1 MQIVLYHICMSNYD
15 YTAGGEYG
23 KRGYLKE
30 NYRIFNISS
39 YEDKKFEFHYHEF
52 HKVIFFFSGCAEY
65 IIEGKQYTLA
75 PGDILIVKQGD
86 IHKPQISPNQLY
98 SRAVLW
104 VGSHFLG
111 DLNYCFE
118 KSILLRS
125 GNNSAITEVLKT
137 LLAEKDELGAKAMKE
152 SLFMQ
157 MMILLNRA
165 VMNRELSSQYC
176 IDSHIEEIIGYIN
189 DHLFDDLTIDLLAE
203 KFFISRYYL
212 MHKFKA
218 STGKTIHSYIQTKRL
233 LNSALLIANGVSPK
247 QACFDS
253 GYNDYSVF
261 FKAFKKEFGVS
272 PTEYA
277 L

>member
-1 MQIVLYHICMSNYD
+1 MQIVLYSLGMGNYD
-15 YTAGGEYG
+15 YTVGGEYG

-39 YEDKKFEFHYHEF
+39 YENTEFEFHYHEF

-65 IIEGKQYTLA
+65 IIEGKRYTLA

-86 IHKPQISPNQLY
+86 IHKPVISPDKLY

-104 VGSHFLG
+104 VGSHYLS
-111 DLNYCFE
+111 DLNNCFE
-118 KSILLRS
+118 KSVLLRS
-125 GNNSAITEVLKT
+125 DNNTAITSVLKT
-137 LLAEKDELGAKAMKE
+137 FLLENDEFGAEVMKE

-157 MMILLNRA
+157 MMILLSRA
-165 VMNRELSSQYC
+165 VIDSKSAPQYC
-176 IDSHIEEIIGYIN
+176 ADSHIEGIIGYIN
-189 DHLFDDLTIDLLAE
+189 EHLFDELTIDLLAE

-218 STGKTIHSYIQTKRL
+218 STGKTIYSYIQTKRL
-233 LNSALLIANGVSPK
+233 LHSARMISEGAPPGDVCF
-247 QACFDS
+247 AC
-253 GYNDYSVF
+253 GYKDYSVF

-272 PTEYA
+272 PTDY

>member
-1 MQIVLYHICMSNYD
+1 MQIVLYPMSMSNYD
-15 YTAGGEYG
+15 FTAGGEYG

-30 NYRIFNISS
+30 NYRIFDISS
-39 YEDKKFEFHYHEF
+39 YENTEFEFHYHEF
-52 HKVIFFFSGCAEY
+52 HKVIFFFSGDAEY
-65 IIEGKQYTLA
+65 IVEGKQYTLA
-75 PGDILIVKQGD
+75 PSDILIVKQGD
-86 IHKPQISPNQLY
+86 IHKPVINSGRLY

-104 VGSHFLG
+104 VDSHYLG

-125 GNNSAITEVLKT
+125 SNNSAITSILKT
-137 LLAEKDELGAKAMKE
+137 LLAEKDEFGAKVMKE

-157 MMILLNRA
+157 MMILLSRA
-165 VMNRELSSQYC
+165 VIAKDSSSQYC
-176 IDSHIEEIIGYIN
+176 ADSHIEEIIGYIN
-189 DHLFDDLTIDLLAE
+189 EHLFEELTIDLLAE

-218 STGKTIHSYIQTKRL
+218 STGKTIYAYIQTKRL
-233 LNSALLIANGVSPK
+233 LCSARLISEGVSAGD
-247 QACFDS
+247 ACFAC
-253 GYNDYSVF
+253 GYKDYSVF

-272 PTEYA
+272 PTDY